1 MANIE
6 QIIQDA
12 ERRAQHSFDAVRIA
26 LAGATTELAAL
37 YANPGMVGKSAVT
50 DPAPPGP
57 FTPATPPT
65 LTEVVLDTTGAPG
78 EAPGTDKLP
87 DVMEG
92 LRERPKFSKLPP
104 VLVFPSRPSEMEDF
118 TEPAPDINATLDLG
132 EAPSMDPGEQPTRPE
147 IVLPQ
152 QPGQLRQLQSTA
164 PNIRTDFRVPE
175 PPALLERIG
184 EAPTV
189 RDRAEPEAP
198 QIDIPLFSAV
208 APAAPGDAPAEI
220 ATELIKT
227 YRETAPAFIAA
238 LEGQLDARMEKINP
252 EFHNQMALLEGRLR
266 SFIVDQ
272 GTALR
277 PEIENAI
284 YERSK
289 DKVSAEFRR
298 ARDSAYSDAAK
309 RGLTLPDGAAFSAV
323 RHARLA
329 GADANARAAV
339 EIAVK
344 QAEMEQQ
351 NIQFA
356 ITTSNQLRATAL
368 QASISY
374 HQSLVSINGQA
385 VDVAKA
391 VVNNI
396 IEAYNASL
404 KVYSAKMEGYKAEAT
419 VYEAHLRAI
428 ATTVEVYRSRISAL
442 QAMVQVDATRIEAY
456 KAGIGALQATAD
468 LYQSQIQA
476 LVAQTG
482 LEKLKL
488 EAFGAE
494 VEAYRA
500 EAQAKAA
507 EWQGYAAAIGGEEA
521 KAKLYAANM
530 DGFRALVESKRAQ
543 MEGYKVG
550 VDAKIA
556 GLGAERLK
564 IEGYAAKVQAYAAK
578 AQAKRGAWDGYSA
591 GVSGETAKIQGYSA
605 EVGAYAQEVAG
616 WKAQVDANAA
626 KISGVA
632 AGNKA
637 RLDAYSAE
645 NAAYG
650 EKMRAEGARTS
661 AAMQFQQQLIAA
673 YDAANRAAVARSESE
688 SRHYQTQVQVAI
700 ERGRLDTQVLIE
712 NAKITLAAAEGISK
726 ASLAG
731 GEVLAGMASAAM
743 SGMNTLVSLA
753 E

>member
-1 MANIE
+1 MADIE
-6 QIIQDA
+6 QIIKSA
-12 ERRAQHSFDAVRIA
+12 ETRAQHSFDAVRVFLLGA
-26 LAGATTELAAL
+26 SSELNALYTNPGLAGE
-37 YANPGMVGKSAVT
+37 SAVS

-57 FTPATPPT
+57 FTPATPPI
-65 LTEVVLDTTGAPG
+65 LTEVTLDTTGAPG
-78 EAPGTDKLP
+78 RAPDTDELP

-92 LRERPKFSKLPP
+92 LYERPRFSKPP
-104 VLVFPSRPSEMEDF
+104 PELVFPPRPSELEGF
-118 TEPAPDINATLDLG
+118 TEVAPAIDTTLDLG
-132 EAPSMDPGEQPTRPE
+132 EAPSMDPGAQPPKPTLE
-147 IVLPQ
+147 LPP

-164 PNIRTDFRVPE
+164 PDIRTDFRVPE

-184 EAPTV
+184 AAPTI
-189 RDRAEPEAP
+189 RDRAEPDAP

-227 YRETAPAFIAA
+227 YREAAPAFIAA

-298 ARDSAYSDAAK
+298 ARDSAYSGAAK

-339 EIAVK
+339 DIAVK

-356 ITTSNQLRATAL
+356 LTMSNQLRATVL
-368 QASISY
+368 QGSISY
-374 HQSLVSINGQA
+374 HQALVSINGQA

-404 KVYSAKMEGYKAEAT
+404 KVYSAKMEGYRAEAA

-428 ATTVEVYRSRISAL
+428 ATTVDIYRARVSAM
-442 QAMVQVDATRIEAY
+442 QAMVQVDATRVEAY
-456 KAGIGALQATAD
+456 RAGIGALGAIAE
-468 LYQSQIQA
+468 LYQSQIQGLA
-476 LVAQTG
+476 AQTG
-482 LEKLKL
+482 IEKLKI

-507 EWQGYAAAIGGEEA
+507 EWQGYAAAVGGEEA
-521 KAKLYAANM
+521 KARMYAASM
-530 DGFRALVESKRAQ
+530 DGFRAVVESKRAQ

-564 IEGYAAKVQAYAAK
+564 IEGYAAKVQAYATK
-578 AQAKRGAWDGYSA
+578 AQAKRGAWEGYSA

-616 WKAQVDANAA
+616 WKAQIEANAA
-626 KISGVA
+626 KIGGVS

-637 RLDAYSAE
+637 RLDGYSAE
-645 NAAYG
+645 NTAYG

-661 AAMQFQQQLIAA
+661 AAMQFQHHLIAA
-673 YDAANRAAVARSESE
+673 YDAANRAAVARAESE

-700 ERGRLDTQVLIE
+700 ERGRMDTQVLIE
-712 NAKITLAAAEGISK
+712 NSRIKLAAAEGLSK

-731 GEVLAGMASAAM
+731 GQVLAGMASATMA
-743 SGMNTLVSLA
+743 GMNTLVTLS